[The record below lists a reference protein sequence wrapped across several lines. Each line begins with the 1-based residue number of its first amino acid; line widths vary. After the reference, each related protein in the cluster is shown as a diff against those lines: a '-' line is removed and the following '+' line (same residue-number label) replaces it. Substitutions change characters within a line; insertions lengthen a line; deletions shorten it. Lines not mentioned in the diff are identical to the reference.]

1 MYDKIVELKI
11 TYMQDNDCED
21 ENKDGQY
28 LTVQTQNNG
37 VANFIII
44 ETERWSLDLD
54 EIDKF
59 ADTLKDF
66 IKRLELVERNNK

>member
-28 LTVQTQNNG
+28 LTVQTQNKPG
-37 VANFIII
+37 
-44 ETERWSLDLD
+44 
-54 EIDKF
+54 
-59 ADTLKDF
+59 
-66 IKRLELVERNNK
+66 

>member
-1 MYDKIVELKI
+1 MYDKTVELKI
-11 TYMQDNDCED
+11 TYMQDSDCED
-21 ENKDGQY
+21 ENKDRQY

-37 VANFIII
+37 IASFIII

>member
-1 MYDKIVELKI
+1 MYDKTVELKI

-21 ENKDGQY
+21 ENKDRQY

-37 VANFIII
+37 IASFIII